1 MIDRVVYAKVA
12 VVNAVV
18 LLHIDGR
25 VLGIVFRKVERE
37 LLRNT
42 LGVDGG
48 RNLGLALVEHS
59 QNGIVHIVIEEDD
72 ALLGRAD
79 EVGNKSVGVENLTV
93 EAKQQI
99 LFSPRFLS

>member
-12 VVNAVV
+12 VVNTVV
-18 LLHIDGR
+18 LLHIDSL
-25 VLGIVFRKVERE
+25 VLSIMFRKVERK
-37 LLRNT
+37 LLLDL

-79 EVGNKSVGVENLTV
+79 EVGNKSVGIENLSV
-93 EAKQQI
+93 EENSLLQCYV
-99 LFSPRFLS
+99 